1 MTAPGIVQARELAE
15 SQCVRWNKDLSD
27 RIAAMRF
34 TLDRLIA
41 VTIALATF
49 VVISTTLATAHAAST
64 EAAALLC
71 DT

>member
-15 SQCVRWNKDLSD
+15 SQCVRLANDLSD
-27 RIAAMRF
+27 RIVAMRF

-49 VVISTTLATAHAAST
+49 VVISTTLATAHAASA
-64 EAAALLC
+64 EAAALIC
-71 DT
+71 DK